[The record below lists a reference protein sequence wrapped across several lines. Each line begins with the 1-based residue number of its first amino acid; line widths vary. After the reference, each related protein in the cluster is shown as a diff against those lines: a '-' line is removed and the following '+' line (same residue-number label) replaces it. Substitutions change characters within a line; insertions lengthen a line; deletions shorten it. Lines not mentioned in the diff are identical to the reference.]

1 MTLSAMF
8 SVYLLTVVGAAAAIA
23 AFRLNMRAASL
34 TVVGLALW
42 LAYATAL
49 GATGLAGRI
58 DTLPPGI
65 ALLAGPVV
73 AAILLITLTR
83 PGTVLAAHIPI
94 AVLFGFQTFR
104 IGVELTLTHLAGQG
118 LAPRIMTLAGGNIE
132 ILVAATAPVAAWL
145 VGRGPTGRKI
155 AAAWNLIGLLSLA
168 NIVTRA
174 VLSAPGPLNLIHAEV
189 PDQAILLFPFTY
201 IPGFMAP
208 LALALHVLAFRALC
222 VPRIAA

>member
-1 MTLSAMF
+1 MILSAMF
-8 SVYLLTVVGAAAAIA
+8 SVYLLAVVGAAAAVA
-23 AFRLNMRAASL
+23 TLRLDKRAACL
-34 TVVGLALW
+34 TIGGLVLW

-49 GATGLAGRI
+49 GASGLAGRI
-58 DTLPPGI
+58 DILPPGI

-83 PGTVLAAHIPI
+83 PGAVLAAHIPI
-94 AVLFGFQTFR
+94 AVLLGFQTFR
-104 IGVELTLTHLAGQG
+104 VGVELTLNHLAGQG

-145 VGRGPTGRKI
+145 VGHGPTGRKF
-155 AAAWNLIGLLSLA
+155 AWAWNLIGLVSLA

-174 VLSAPGPLNLIHAEV
+174 VLSAPGPFNLIHAEV

-208 LALALHVLAFRALC
+208 LALALHILAFRALR
-222 VPRIAA
+222 VPRTAA